1 MIAAA
6 LTVAEEH
13 GTSAVT
19 LDSVAE
25 QAKVTKKGLLYHF
38 PSKHALIAGIHEH
51 LAARFDQALLEATGK
66 EPESASLTERTR
78 GYIRV
83 ALETP
88 NTVELQ
94 FILEARGEPYWLA
107 PWERVNHRWFPDEP
121 PRRGTRHPRP
131 ALPDRT
137 DGGRRLLGSGE
148 HPTRPDEPSGPSTP
162 DPGDPGPPRLTDDHR
177 PVSCAPPS
185 CAAGGRTSTH
195 TRGTPPSRTRRS

>member
-38 PSKHALIAGIHEH
+38 PSKHALIAGIHER
-51 LAARFDQALLEATGK
+51 LAARFDQALLKATGK
-66 EPESASLTERTR
+66 EPESVSLTERTR

-94 FILEARGEPYWLA
+94 FILEARGEPDWLA
-107 PWERVNHRWFPDEP
+107 PWERVNHRWFPDETP
-121 PRRGTRHPRP
+121 VEELDTLALRCLIARMAADGSWGQESTRP
-131 ALPDRT
+131 APMSPQARA
-137 DGGRRLLGSGE
+137 
-148 HPTRPDEPSGPSTP
+148 
-162 DPGDPGPPRLTDDHR
+162 RLTREILALLD
-177 PVSCAPPS
+177 
-185 CAAGGRTSTH
+185 
-195 TRGTPPSRTRRS
+195 